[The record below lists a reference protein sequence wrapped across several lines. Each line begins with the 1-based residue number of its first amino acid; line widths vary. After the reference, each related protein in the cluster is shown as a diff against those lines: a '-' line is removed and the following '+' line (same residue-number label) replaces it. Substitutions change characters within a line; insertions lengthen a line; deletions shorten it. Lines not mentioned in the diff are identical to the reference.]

1 MERNIKVE
9 YYRAGLNDVE
19 AIVLMQNQL
28 TDMLNLNHDPEEE
41 ILNEYIKEEIESQ
54 EAAYFIAKVN
64 ETTIGVVLVD
74 FSNLIY
80 VDNIEFVASIP
91 FIFVDE
97 KYRRGAVAYD
107 LFNLALK
114 EVKQKDKNSLVMSVE
129 DNNPYKFLH
138 FAIADILIEENEELT
153 EDGKTKQYI
162 LGITDVG
169 KVQQC
174 SFKNFIR
181 NIVNTKKNFSQVLK
195 DFPRAETIEYSL

>member
-138 FAIADILIEENEELT
+138 FAIADILIEENEALT

>member
-1 MERNIKVE
+1 ME

-138 FAIADILIEENEELT
+138 FAIADILIEENEALT